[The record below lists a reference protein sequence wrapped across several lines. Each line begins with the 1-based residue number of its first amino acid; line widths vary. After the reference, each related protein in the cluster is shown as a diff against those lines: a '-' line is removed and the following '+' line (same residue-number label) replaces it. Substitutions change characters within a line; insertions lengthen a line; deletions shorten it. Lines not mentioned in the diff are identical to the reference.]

1 MLAAHPVAI
10 AVAVA
15 AAVRLMH
22 FMGFARSPLA
32 SALILD
38 ADFYHTWARQIAAG
52 DWIGREVFYANP
64 LYAYFLG
71 LVYRLLGPSPEIARL
86 VQHALGVGTVAL
98 IALTARRAFGAIPAA
113 VAGLLAALYRPFLLY
128 EDLLLTETLI
138 LFLAALGLAACLAAD
153 RARLAGARDSDR
165 RHLGAGLVLGLGLLA
180 RPTLFPLAALFW
192 FALAARRGALLVVL
206 GVILAVAPVTLR
218 NWAVGG
224 APVFITAHGGETFY
238 VGNYPGADG
247 SNLQPAFVRSGPATE
262 HEDYRREAARRL
274 GREVDLV
281 ASSRYWQNEA
291 LDWIAD
297 HPGDWLR
304 LTGKKAALLF
314 HAYEKGDNEDPE
326 AARKLV
332 PVQRL
337 PLPGFALALALGA
350 LGMVAGFARG
360 RLARGDPAP
369 ELRRPRVLLALA
381 CLAFAAGC
389 LLYFVTARYR
399 LPLSVPLLPFAGY
412 GAATLGTLAVA
423 PGAARR
429 FLPAA
434 ALVVALLLVLHR
446 PLPATDRNDP
456 AIAAV
461 NLGYLREAAGDLDG
475 AITSYRRAIAA
486 DPRLALAHFN
496 LGVAQRRRGDLPA
509 AEAAF
514 RQALVLD
521 PDYADALD
529 QLAMTL
535 EQGGDRD
542 SSLALYRR
550 AIAID
555 STRARYWKD
564 LGRLHILRGEPDAAL
579 SAWAR
584 ALSLDPTDSTTAF
597 RAILLERELAAA
609 MARADSLP
617 RAGAGAGGGARP

>member
-1 MLAAHPVAI
+1 
-10 AVAVA
+10 
-15 AAVRLMH
+15 MH
-22 FMGFARSPLA
+22 FVGFERSPLA

-38 ADFYHTWARQIAAG
+38 ADFYHTWARRIAAG
-52 DWIGREVFYANP
+52 EWIGREVFYANP

-71 LVYRLLGPSPEIARL
+71 LVYRLVGPSPEIARL
-86 VQHALGVGTVAL
+86 LQHALGVGTVAL
-98 IALTARRAFGAIPAA
+98 IAWTARRAFGAIPAA
-113 VAGLLAALYRPFLLY
+113 LAGLIAALYRPLLLY

-138 LFLAALGLAACLAAD
+138 VFLAALGLAASLAAD
-153 RARLAGARDSDR
+153 GARLAGARDSAR
-165 RHLGAGLVLGLGLLA
+165 RHLGAGFVLGLGLLA
-180 RPTLFPLAALFW
+180 RPTLLPLAALLW
-192 FALAARRGALLVVL
+192 FALAARRGALLVAL
-206 GVILAVAPVTLR
+206 GLGLAVLPVTLR

-224 APVFITAHGGETFY
+224 SPVLITAHGGETFY

-247 SNLQPAFVRSGPATE
+247 SNLQPDFVRSGPATE
-262 HEDYRREAARRL
+262 HEDYRREASRRL

-281 ASSRYWQNEA
+281 ASSRYWRNEA
-291 LDWIAD
+291 LDWIAG

-304 LTGKKAALLF
+304 LTGKKLALLL

-332 PVQRL
+332 PIQRL
-337 PLPGFALALALGA
+337 PLPGFALALALGV
-350 LGMVAGFARG
+350 LGMAAGFTGAG
-360 RLARGDPAP
+360 AAAAP
-369 ELRRPRVLLALA
+369 IEIRRARVLLALA
-381 CLAFAAGC
+381 ALAFAAGC

-399 LPLSVPLLPFAGY
+399 LPLSVPLLPFAGF
-412 GAATLGTLAVA
+412 GAATLGALAVA
-423 PGAARR
+423 ARPLRR

-434 ALVVALLLVLHR
+434 ALFAALLLVLHR

-475 AITSYRRAIAA
+475 AIESYRRAIAA

-496 LGVAQRRRGDLPA
+496 LGVAQRLRGDLPA

-514 RQALVLD
+514 RQALALD
-521 PDYADALD
+521 PAYADALD

-542 SSLALYRR
+542 SSLALYQQ

-564 LGRLHILRGEPDAAL
+564 LGRLHILRGEPDLAL
-579 SAWAR
+579 GAWAR
-584 ALSLDPTDSTTAF
+584 AINLDPTDSTTAR
-597 RAILLERELAAA
+597 RAVLLQRELAAA
-609 MARADSLP
+609 MARADSLQ
-617 RAGAGAGGGARP
+617 RAGQGGAGPGRAGQSEGARPAGGAGP